1 MFYALESP
9 SPPNPAFLATLA
21 TFAILVLGYWYFFLS
36 AHSLPLVNGK
46 QPLEFRLIHAKR
58 RFLFDA
64 RALIRSGLDKWPAF
78 EIATENGYRVIL
90 GPQYANEVRSH
101 QAVSFGRAVAHDFHA
116 HIPGFEP
123 FKEGTGAEQVLQDVI
138 RMRLTQSLGPMTKPL
153 SDETALALE
162 TNWGDDPEWHTVHF
176 KTKILDIVSQLS
188 SKVFLGDQ
196 ICRNPDWLR
205 ITVGYAVDS
214 FFAAEALRL
223 WPAILRPFVA
233 PFLPTSQE
241 IRRKLAEARKIIA
254 PVLEQR
260 KAEKQAAIE
269 QGRTPEAYND
279 AMEWMEQ
286 CAKGRTYDAAV
297 AQLSL
302 SLAAIHTTSDMLT
315 QVLYD
320 ICAQDG
326 LVDDMRKEIVS
337 VIQAEGWQK
346 TTVYQLKLMDSV
358 LKESQRLKP
367 TTIATMRRM
376 AIKPMTLSDGTTV
389 PKNAI
394 LFVSCESMWD
404 ASIYPSPDQFD
415 PYRFLKLRDTPG
427 HETSAQLVAPSPE
440 HMGFGLGKHACPG
453 RFFAANELKV
463 ALCHILL
470 KYDIKFTDDWVNPP
484 PLGMGLAFSAEPRAT
499 MQIRRRKEEIKL

>member
-1 MFYALESP
+1 MMHTLDNLSPTTPGLIAAL
-9 SPPNPAFLATLA
+9 
-21 TFAILVLGYWYFFLS
+21 AILVLGYLLFHES
-36 AHSLPLVNGK
+36 HSLPLVNGK
-46 QPLEFRLIHAKR
+46 QPLEVRLIHAKR
-58 RFLFDA
+58 RFLFGA
-64 RALIRSGLDKWPAF
+64 RGLIRAGLDKWPAF

-101 QAVSFGRAVAHDFHA
+101 EAVSFGRAVAHDFHA

-123 FKEGTGAEQVLQDVI
+123 FKEGTGAEQILQDVI
-138 RMRLTQSLGPMTKPL
+138 RMRLTQSLGAVTKPL
-153 SDETALALE
+153 SDETAHALQA
-162 TNWGDDPEWHTVHF
+162 NWGDNPEWQTIPF

-205 ITVGYAVDS
+205 ITVAYAVDS

-223 WPAILRPFVA
+223 WPAFLRPIVA
-233 PFLPTSQE
+233 PFLPNV
-241 IRRKLAEARKIIA
+241 RKIQAELEEARRIIA
-254 PVLEQR
+254 PVLER
-260 KAEKQAAIE
+260 RNAEKQVAID
-269 QGRTPEAYND
+269 QGKTPERYND

-286 CAKGRTYDAAV
+286 CAKGRSYDAAV

-315 QVLYD
+315 QALYD

-326 LVDDMRKEIVS
+326 LVEEMRKEIVD
-337 VIQAEGWQK
+337 VISSEGWQK
-346 TTVYQLKLMDSV
+346 TTLYRLKLMDSV

-389 PKNAI
+389 PKNSI
-394 LFVSCESMWD
+394 LFVSCERMWD
-404 ASIYPSPDQFD
+404 PAVYPSPDTFD
-415 PYRFLKLRDTPG
+415 PYRFLKLREASG
-427 HETSAQLVAPSPE
+427 HETSAQLVSPSPE

-453 RFFAANELKV
+453 RFFAANELKI

-470 KYDIKFTDDWVNPP
+470 KYDIKFSDEWKNPQP
-484 PLGMGLAFSAEPRAT
+484 FGMGLALSAEPRAT
-499 MQIRRRKEEIKL
+499 MQIRRRKEEIEL